1 MGALLKGFRIL
12 GKVLSVDVNSP
23 GALGFIS
30 KHWQGIFIQL
40 LTALDRATGRRRRRR
55 RQRHFWLHRHEWWSW
70 GSRPETKAGKSLF
83 RIQLNA
89 SGSIHNT
96 LRRLVIATECSIPT
110 RPQTSELSVHFE
122 KGSRNGAV
130 YHREPLQLTHA
141 GPSYY
146 SHMSRRHS
154 SAIYGLQ
161 CKQVHSFHPV
171 SLQACSKY
179 GFLTS

>member
-1 MGALLKGFRIL
+1 MGALPKGFRIL

-55 RQRHFWLHRHEWWSW
+55 RRRQRHFWLHRRERWRW
-70 GSRPETKAGKSLF
+70 GSRPETNAGKSLF

-122 KGSRNGAV
+122 EGSRNGAV

-141 GPSYY
+141 GHLIIATCPDGIHRLFTAYNVN
-146 SHMSRRHS
+146 RC
-154 SAIYGLQ
+154 I
-161 CKQVHSFHPV
+161 V
-171 SLQACSKY
+171 STRCRSKHVPNT
-179 GFLTS
+179 GF